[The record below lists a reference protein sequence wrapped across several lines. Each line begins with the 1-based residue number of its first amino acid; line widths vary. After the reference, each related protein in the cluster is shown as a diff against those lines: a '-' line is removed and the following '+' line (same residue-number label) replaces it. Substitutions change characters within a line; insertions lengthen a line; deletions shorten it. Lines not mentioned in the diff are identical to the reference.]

1 MNIKQLISFV
11 ILSGVILVKS
21 AAAQTIVYDEISMNP
36 GNADMVFYSMEN
48 GTVSSALQS
57 SWDIAFEVTPMGST
71 IRINGGSGC
80 ELMMY
85 GGIETWDNIDASVIE
100 TLPNIYNDPSNW
112 ELGAY
117 SQGGDGVFDIGWGLY
132 NIVTHIVTGTKVYI
146 LKLSDGTLKKT
157 KITSLEAGE
166 FKYVYANIDGSDTQE
181 LSVVQSDYTDKN
193 FVYFDFE
200 SEMLMDLEPVNT
212 SWDMVFLKYIT
223 DLGGGFYYPVTG
235 CLVNKNVRSQ
245 QVEGL
250 FDPFY
255 DGEFN
260 SELNNDLAN
269 TIGYDW
275 KDYDMNLGAYIL
287 ADDRCYFVSEA
298 NGITWRVVF
307 TAFEGSATGIIE
319 LGKIFEE
326 APLNDVNDFNSTT
339 DLDEFT
345 LYPNP
350 SSNGQVNLQLNN
362 NSSVSVHIYNT
373 MGSLASAPMNFIG
386 ERNVN
391 LQVNDLSQGV
401 YLVEVRSSEVS
412 YFKQLIIE

>member
-1 MNIKQLISFV
+1 MIFKQFVSFV
-11 ILSGVILVKS
+11 LLSVVILIKS
-21 AAAQTIVYDEISMNP
+21 SVAQDIVYDEITMSP
-36 GNADMVFYSMEN
+36 GNTDMVFYDMEN
-48 GTVSSALQS
+48 GTVSSVLQS

-80 ELMMY
+80 ELMLY

-100 TLPNIYNDPSNW
+100 TLPKIYNDPSNW

-132 NIVTHIVTGTKVYI
+132 NIVTHIVTGNKVFI

-166 FKYVYANIDGSDTQE
+166 FKYVYANIDGSESQE
-181 LSVVQSDYTDKN
+181 LSVVQSDYSDKN
-193 FVYFDFE
+193 FVYFNFE
-200 SEMLMDLEPVNT
+200 NEMLMDLEPVNT
-212 SWDMVFLKYIT
+212 SWDMVFLKYLA
-223 DLGGGFYYPVTG
+223 DVGGGFYYPVTG
-235 CLVNKNVRSQ
+235 CLANKNVMGQ
-245 QVEGL
+245 QLDGL
-250 FDPFY
+250 FDPFN

-260 SELNNDLAN
+260 SELNTDLAN

-275 KDYDMNLGAYIL
+275 KDYDMDLGAYIL
-287 ADDRCYFVSEA
+287 ADDRCYFVSEV
-298 NGITWRVVF
+298 NGVTWRVVF

-326 APLNDVNDFNSTT
+326 APINDVSDFNSK
-339 DLDEFT
+339 DAQDEFT

-350 SSNGQVNLQLNN
+350 SSSGQVSLKLNN
-362 NSSVSVHIYNT
+362 NSIASVYIYNA
-373 MGSLASAPMNFIG
+373 MGSLVSAPLAVNG
-386 ERNVN
+386 ERTLN

-401 YLVEVRSSEVS
+401 YLVEVRSSERA

>member
-1 MNIKQLISFV
+1 MNFKQFVSFV
-11 ILSGVILVKS
+11 VLSGVILIKS
-21 AAAQTIVYDEISMNP
+21 SVAQDIVYDEISMNP
-36 GNADMVFYSMEN
+36 GNTDMVFYAMEN
-48 GTVSSALQS
+48 GTVSSVPQS

-80 ELMMY
+80 ELMLY
-85 GGIETWDNIDASVIE
+85 GGLETWDNIDASVIE
-100 TLPNIYNDPSNW
+100 TLPKVYNDPSNW

-132 NIVTHIVTGTKVYI
+132 DIVTHIVTGNKVFI

-166 FKYVYANIDGSDTQE
+166 FKYVYANIDGSESQE

-193 FVYFDFE
+193 FVYFNFE
-200 SEMLMDLEPVNT
+200 SETLIDLEPANT
-212 SWDMVFLKYIT
+212 SWDMVFLKYLA
-223 DLGGGFYYPVTG
+223 DVGGGFYYPVTG
-235 CLVNKNVRSQ
+235 CLINKNVMAQ
-245 QVEGL
+245 QLDGL

-255 DGEFN
+255 DGDLN
-260 SELNNDLAN
+260 SELNTDLAN

-275 KDYDMNLGAYIL
+275 KDYDMDLGAYIL
-287 ADDRCYFVSEA
+287 AEDRCYFVSQV

-326 APLNDVNDFNSTT
+326 APLNDVSDFNSK
-339 DLDEFT
+339 DEQNEFT

-350 SSNGQVNLQLNN
+350 CSNGQVSLQLNN
-362 NSSVSVHIYNT
+362 NSIASVYIYNA
-373 MGSLASAPMNFIG
+373 MGSLVSTPLGVNG
-386 ERNVN
+386 EKTFN

-401 YLVEVRSSEVS
+401 YLVEARSSDHA
-412 YFKQLIIE
+412 YFKQLIVE